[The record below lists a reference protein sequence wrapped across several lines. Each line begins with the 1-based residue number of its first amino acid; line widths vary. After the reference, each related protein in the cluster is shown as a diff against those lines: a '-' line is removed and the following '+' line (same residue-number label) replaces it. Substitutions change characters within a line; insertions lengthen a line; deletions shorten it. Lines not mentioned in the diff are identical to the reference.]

1 MNIFRINTTAFV
13 EEDFFLLTNLSRE
26 QIEEVITPIVL
37 TERNEGEEYNN
48 DDLVSA
54 LQITYPNAIVEYL
67 TEFETITI

>member
-13 EEDFFLLTNLSRE
+13 EEDFFLQTDLSE
-26 QIEEVITPIVL
+26 QQIVDIIYPIVL
-37 TERNEGEEYNN
+37 DERNENIEYNN

-54 LQITYPNAIVEYL
+54 LQITYPDAIIEYF

>member
-1 MNIFRINTTAFV
+1 MDIFRINTTAFV

-37 TERNEGEEYNN
+37 IERNEGEQYNN

-54 LQITYPNAIVEYL
+54 LQITYPNAIIEYF

>member
-1 MNIFRINTTAFV
+1 MDIFRINTTAFV

-37 TERNEGEEYNN
+37 IERNEGEEYNN

-67 TEFETITI
+67 TEFETISI

>member
-1 MNIFRINTTAFV
+1 
-13 EEDFFLLTNLSRE
+13 LLTNLSRE

-37 TERNEGEEYNN
+37 IERNEGEEYNN

>member
-37 TERNEGEEYNN
+37 IERNEGEEYNN

>member
-1 MNIFRINTTAFV
+1 MDIFRINTTAFV

-37 TERNEGEEYNN
+37 IERNEGEEYNN

>member
-1 MNIFRINTTAFV
+1 MDIFRINTTAFV

-37 TERNEGEEYNN
+37 IERNEGEEYNN

-54 LQITYPNAIVEYL
+54 LQIKYPNAIVEYL
-67 TEFETITI
+67 TEFETIII

>member
-1 MNIFRINTTAFV
+1 MDIFRINTTAFV

-37 TERNEGEEYNN
+37 IERNEGEEYNN

-54 LQITYPNAIVEYL
+54 LQIKYPNAIVEYL

>member
-13 EEDFFLLTNLSRE
+13 EEDFFLQTDLSE
-26 QIEEVITPIVL
+26 QQIVDIIYPIVL
-37 TERNEGEEYNN
+37 DERNENIEYDN

-54 LQITYPNAIVEYL
+54 LQITYPDAIIEYF

>member
-1 MNIFRINTTAFV
+1 MDIFRINTTAFV

-37 TERNEGEEYNN
+37 IERNEGEEYNN

-54 LQITYPNAIVEYL
+54 LQITYPDAIIEYF

>member
-1 MNIFRINTTAFV
+1 MNIFRINTTAFL

-37 TERNEGEEYNN
+37 IERNEGEEYNN

-54 LQITYPNAIVEYL
+54 LQIKYPNAIVEYL
-67 TEFETITI
+67 TEFETIII

>member
-1 MNIFRINTTAFV
+1 MDIFRINTTAFV

-37 TERNEGEEYNN
+37 IERNEGEEYDN

>member
-1 MNIFRINTTAFV
+1 MDIFRINTTAFV

-37 TERNEGEEYNN
+37 IERNEGEEYNN

-54 LQITYPNAIVEYL
+54 LQITYPNAIIEYL

>member
-1 MNIFRINTTAFV
+1 MDIFRINTTAFV
-13 EEDFFLLTNLSRE
+13 EEDIFLLTNLSRE
-26 QIEEVITPIVL
+26 QIEEVVTPIVL
-37 TERNEGEEYNN
+37 IERNEGEEYNN